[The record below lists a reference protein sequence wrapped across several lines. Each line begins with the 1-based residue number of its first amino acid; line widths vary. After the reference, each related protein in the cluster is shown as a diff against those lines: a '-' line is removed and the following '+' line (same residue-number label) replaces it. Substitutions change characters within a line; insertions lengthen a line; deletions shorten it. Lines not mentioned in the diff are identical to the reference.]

1 MDLGLELEEDAPDSK
16 EISAEDFN
24 EQKILLTQDW
34 PKLSGVEMPQG
45 LDIAAMDD
53 EQLKT
58 TLYENL
64 MQGVDAAVKE
74 IGFEIDQDLLE
85 KIARENDPQ
94 EKCSLQKKFIEA
106 IIRQTRDEGE
116 GGKFKQDKE
125 AKWACYPKQIAK
137 DRRLNCSSATLFIG
151 RILEKAGIPV
161 DFGAV
166 YHHTVSVAKLA
177 DGHSYY
183 VDSRRRSDNLVAL
196 SDEPKP
202 AGAYSYRE
210 MNNERIA
217 FKKIFIIPKQ
227 DGDMKVALSNSR
239 VMRESQDEE
248 ARRQT
253 DEIDPNIDFGVL
265 AEKLFSKEYELYETD
280 EWQEEAD
287 QVESKHNIDTQLA
300 KIRGEKFGG
309 LTGPE
314 IRSLMDELK
323 KNSDQIYQFCSATAI
338 RPETVNLLDGLSD
351 NAKEY
356 AVVTGE
362 VLRNVLENVR
372 SNRAGGEQSDEYKAA
387 LERHRFAL
395 AELRNELSS

>member
-1 MDLGLELEEDAPDSK
+1 MSE
-16 EISAEDFN
+16 
-24 EQKILLTQDW
+24 
-34 PKLSGVEMPQG
+34 
-45 LDIAAMDD
+45 

-64 MQGVDAAVKE
+64 MQGVDAAVEE
-74 IGFEIDQDLLE
+74 IGFEIDQNLLE
-85 KIARENDPQ
+85 KIEREKDPQ
-94 EKCSLQKKFIEA
+94 EKCLLQKQFIEG
-106 IIRQTRDEGE
+106 IIQQTRSENE
-116 GGKFKQDKE
+116 GGKFRQDKD

-137 DRRLNCSSATLFIG
+137 DRRLNCSSASLFIG

-196 SDEPKP
+196 SDETKP

-210 MNNERIA
+210 MNNERLA
-217 FKKIFIIPKQ
+217 FKKIFILPKQ
-227 DGDMKVALSNSR
+227 DGDMKVVLSNSR

-248 ARRQT
+248 ALRQ
-253 DEIDPNIDFGVL
+253 IDTINPNIDFGIL
-265 AEKLFSKEYELYETD
+265 AEKLFSKEYDLYETD

-287 QVESKHNIDTQLA
+287 QVEAKHSIDAQLSKI
-300 KIRGEKFGG
+300 KGEKFGS
-309 LTGPE
+309 LTLPE
-314 IRSLMDELK
+314 IESLMDELK
-323 KNSDQIYQFCSATAI
+323 KNGDRIYQYCSAISINAG
-338 RPETVNLLDGLSD
+338 TVKLLDGLSD

-356 AVVTGE
+356 AIITGE
-362 VLRNVLENVR
+362 VLRNVLENIR
-372 SNRAGGEQSDEYKAA
+372 SNRSGGEQSDEYRTA

-395 AELRNELSS
+395 AELRNELAA